1 MRVNN
6 VSGYSYVMPSHN
18 MQKVSRVFGD
28 KKNVTGNI
36 VRITFTG
43 AQMNM
48 NQIASLTP
56 ENNGIKLAETT
67 QGGEGCVGYEL
78 VKSLREHEGKDAR
91 SFMPYWE
98 YDNPDGGHKFLLH
111 PEKDFPGGVL
121 PDEIPAKY
129 FARAKVGETI
139 EDVAKKYNLKPDEI
153 DYVIQSRPNGLG
165 PEARSKY
172 CIVEPTSA
180 KGEIKVLSD
189 QVLGETK
196 TVPYQL
202 MKVSA
207 KNPSYILIKGQP
219 HYFLYT
225 PDLARTA
232 KPYSYDARGNSSFHA
247 DIINSDEMKALA
259 KIITEDMNTEE
270 FGYFRPASV
279 IAHDRVAHPFA
290 AHIANMSARGNDN
303 VNGIKIHIVE
313 HNPGRNYQG
322 LTGDPFEFL
331 RIVGDEKDAEFLK
344 KHPKYDLLAKAQRVG
359 INNIDELSP
368 KEMEIVKTI
377 IEPALAPFKDGSG
390 TYNIVKSGIVAARNN
405 PDNISVGTVSYTFD
419 TEMKS
424 PETPDAAKFLT
435 DDFASIET
443 KSVLN
448 GSTPASLNLDNPDS
462 GFGRGN
468 NGLTANKDGF
478 TTFKYNGDNIE
489 DVIQARE
496 SNAKWFT
503 SLVDDAHQKG
513 QKELDK
519 LFFNEAQLSEG
530 QKVHGYLKKMS
541 DGDILVMG
549 WGRPDEQKGFNITL
563 DGFKKYLE
571 KEDVTYA
578 QKKKFRLVLGA
589 GKWSEGA
596 KDYNS
601 IIRLINEI
609 EALDGGKYKGQVM
622 YVDGFFPNRL
632 VGCAQYGIFTSRR
645 EMCGITPLEC
655 KAAGVPYGTTKTG
668 GPVDY
673 TNETNGFLTK
683 EPTEG
688 RPERYGLTWANS
700 ADEIDDARC
709 ARQADQVADIFE
721 QMADEH
727 INHKDTY
734 IAKCKKNIEEKI
746 DWHENIEYNK
756 GKSANKR
763 YTIDILETDKGWESR
778 NKSKMNR
785 LMEAF
790 GEYQDKAEVIL
801 KKSAKSG
808 PMKVIFIV
816 IGIVAV
822 GSGAFLLYKN
832 KSTGKLDKAA

>member
-6 VSGYSYVMPSHN
+6 VSGYSCVSSCRNLQRLNLVPGGN
-18 MQKVSRVFGD
+18 QKVS
-28 KKNVTGNI
+28 GNI
-36 VRITFTG
+36 VRISFTG
-43 AQMNM
+43 APMNM

-78 VKSLREHEGKDAR
+78 VKSLREHEGKDVR

-98 YDNPDGGHKFLLH
+98 YDNPKGGHKFLLH

-121 PDEIPAKY
+121 PDEIPSKY
-129 FARAKVGETI
+129 FVSANVGETL
-139 EDVAKKYNLKPDEI
+139 EDVAKKFYLKPDEI
-153 DYVIQSRPNGLG
+153 SYVIQSRPNGLG
-165 PEARSKY
+165 PEALSKY

-189 QVLGETK
+189 QVFGEIK

-202 MKVSA
+202 MKVSEN
-207 KNPSYILIKGQP
+207 NPKYIQLKGEP

-225 PDLARTA
+225 PDLAKTA
-232 KPYSYDARGNSSFHA
+232 KPYSYDARGNSSFGA
-247 DIINSDEMKALA
+247 EIINSDEMKALA
-259 KIITEDMNTEE
+259 KIISEDMNTEE

-279 IAHDRVAHPFA
+279 LAHDRVAHPFA
-290 AHIANMSARGNDN
+290 AHIANMSARGNDK
-303 VNGIKIHIVE
+303 VNGMKIHIIE
-313 HNPGRNYQG
+313 HNPGRSYQG
-322 LTGDPFEFL
+322 VTSDPFEFL
-331 RIVGDEKDAEFLK
+331 RIVGDEKDAEFLR

-359 INNIDELSP
+359 INNLDELSP
-368 KEMEIVKTI
+368 KEMEVVKTI
-377 IEPALAPFKDGSG
+377 IEPALAPFRDGSG
-390 TYNIVKSGIVAARNN
+390 MYNVVKSGIVAAKKN
-405 PDNISVGTVSYTFD
+405 PDNVSVGTVSYTFD
-419 TEMKS
+419 VEMKS
-424 PETPDAAKFLT
+424 PETPNAASFLT

-448 GSTPASLNLDNPDS
+448 GSTPASLNLDNPDA

-468 NGLTANKDGF
+468 NGLSANKEGF
-478 TTFKYNGDNIE
+478 TTFKYNGENIDE
-489 DVIQARE
+489 VIQARE

-503 SLVDDAHQKG
+503 SLVDEAHQKG

-589 GKWSEGA
+589 GKWNEGA
-596 KDYNS
+596 RDYKS
-601 IIRLINEI
+601 IVRLINEI
-609 EALDGGKYKGQVM
+609 ETLDGGKYKGQVM

-632 VGCAQYGIFTSRR
+632 VGCAQYGMFTSRR

-673 TNETNGFLTK
+673 TNEMNGFLTK
-683 EPTEG
+683 EPVEG

-700 ADEIDDARC
+700 MDEIDDARC
-709 ARQADQVADIFE
+709 ARQAEQVSDIFE

-727 INHKDTY
+727 IHHKDKY
-734 IAKCKKNIEEKI
+734 VAKCKKNIEEKI
-746 DWHENIEYNK
+746 DWHENIEYNR
-756 GKSANKR
+756 GKSANQR
-763 YTIDILETDKGWESR
+763 YTIDILETDKGWGAR

-785 LMEAF
+785 LMDAF
-790 GEYQDKAEVIL
+790 GEYKDKAEKEF
-801 KKSAKSG
+801 KKAAKSRPIKIILAIAG
-808 PMKVIFIV
+808 L
-816 IGIVAV
+816 VAV
-822 GSGAFLLYKN
+822 GTGAFLLYKN
-832 KSTGKLDKAA
+832 KTSKKLDKAA